1 MNVLVRGIGILA
13 GSAVLAFVL
22 YLYGRPDFL
31 VMMVN
36 ELWSCF

>member
-1 MNVLVRGIGILA
+1 MKLLTRNMGILA
-13 GSAVLAFVL
+13 GAAVLTFIV

-36 ELWSCF
+36 QLWSCF